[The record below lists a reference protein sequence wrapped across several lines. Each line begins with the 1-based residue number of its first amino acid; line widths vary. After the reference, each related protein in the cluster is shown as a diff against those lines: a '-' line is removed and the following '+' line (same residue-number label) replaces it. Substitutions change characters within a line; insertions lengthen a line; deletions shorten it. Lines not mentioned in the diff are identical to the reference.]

1 MSINL
6 LQKILNSSFT
16 QGLLS
21 VILKNWGNKHNDFF
35 PIYLKLSEGSKCF
48 FDVGAH
54 IGIVSLAVSKRISSK
69 GKIFAFEAS
78 KLNVNFLKYHIES
91 NNIKNIKVINKLV
104 TSTVKKDQSFFE
116 SYEASGMN
124 SVISINEKRITQK
137 MFNLPHLTN
146 FVRLKKFIPTF

>member
-1 MSINL
+1 M
-6 LQKILNSSFT
+6 
-16 QGLLS
+16 
-21 VILKNWGNKHNDFF
+21 
-35 PIYLKLSEGSKCF
+35 F
-48 FDVGAH
+48 FDVGAYRYCFL
-54 IGIVSLAVSKRISSK
+54 SCFKRISSK

-137 MFNLPHLTN
+137 KKMFNLPHLTN